1 MQNQGKKF
9 ENAFKNSIPEGSYM
23 VHRLHDPP
31 QAFNQSDALRFSW
44 KNPCDYFVFDDKNQI
59 LYTLELKSTKQKSMS
74 FEDINIK
81 EKQPSKMI
89 HKHQILS
96 LIELGKYANIISGF
110 IFNFRD
116 EKQGIERTYF
126 QSIGDFMKMYY
137 SLNKKSFNEIDLI
150 QSGGYLKVV
159 GTKKRVNYTWD
170 IEGMFNELS
179 AERFTKKER
188 EWLKMNTVF
197 DRKKGYYTTV
207 DVEGTTE
214 FTFNVNTSLSGKL
227 SIINT
232 TMNNLVDDENGVM
245 RYHSI
250 AKDIMFKYAVISELT
265 DIDLSYIKEEQNKI
279 DAIEYFVTNTNV
291 FAILLANTGDLIP
304 TLYKSLNEEITATTG
319 VREDVNNIISSI
331 GTLIDTTLLKVSQLD
346 IDSISDAAKKLGG
359 ITGTVNENSIV
370 NAFQQTDEYKR
381 SQDEIIDSKNAE
393 IRDLKSKIT
402 DNETDETTDTE

>member
-1 MQNQGKKF
+1 
-9 ENAFKNSIPEGSYM
+9 
-23 VHRLHDPP
+23 
-31 QAFNQSDALRFSW
+31 
-44 KNPCDYFVFDDKNQI
+44 
-59 LYTLELKSTKQKSMS
+59 
-74 FEDINIK
+74 
-81 EKQPSKMI
+81 
-89 HKHQILS
+89 
-96 LIELGKYANIISGF
+96 
-110 IFNFRD
+110 
-116 EKQGIERTYF
+116 
-126 QSIGDFMKMYY
+126 
-137 SLNKKSFNEIDLI
+137 
-150 QSGGYLKVV
+150 
-159 GTKKRVNYTWD
+159 
-170 IEGMFNELS
+170 
-179 AERFTKKER
+179 
-188 EWLKMNTVF
+188 MNTVF
-197 DRKKGYYTTV
+197 DIKKGYYTTV

-346 IDSISDAAKKLGG
+346 IDGISDAAKKLGG

-402 DNETDETTDTE
+402 DDEIDETTDIE

>member
-1 MQNQGKKF
+1 
-9 ENAFKNSIPEGSYM
+9 
-23 VHRLHDPP
+23 
-31 QAFNQSDALRFSW
+31 
-44 KNPCDYFVFDDKNQI
+44 
-59 LYTLELKSTKQKSMS
+59 
-74 FEDINIK
+74 
-81 EKQPSKMI
+81 
-89 HKHQILS
+89 
-96 LIELGKYANIISGF
+96 
-110 IFNFRD
+110 
-116 EKQGIERTYF
+116 
-126 QSIGDFMKMYY
+126 
-137 SLNKKSFNEIDLI
+137 
-150 QSGGYLKVV
+150 
-159 GTKKRVNYTWD
+159 
-170 IEGMFNELS
+170 
-179 AERFTKKER
+179 
-188 EWLKMNTVF
+188 MNTVF

-232 TMNNLVDDENGVM
+232 TMNNLVDDENGVK

-402 DNETDETTDTE
+402 DDETDETTDIE

>member
-1 MQNQGKKF
+1 
-9 ENAFKNSIPEGSYM
+9 
-23 VHRLHDPP
+23 
-31 QAFNQSDALRFSW
+31 
-44 KNPCDYFVFDDKNQI
+44 
-59 LYTLELKSTKQKSMS
+59 
-74 FEDINIK
+74 
-81 EKQPSKMI
+81 
-89 HKHQILS
+89 
-96 LIELGKYANIISGF
+96 
-110 IFNFRD
+110 
-116 EKQGIERTYF
+116 
-126 QSIGDFMKMYY
+126 
-137 SLNKKSFNEIDLI
+137 
-150 QSGGYLKVV
+150 
-159 GTKKRVNYTWD
+159 
-170 IEGMFNELS
+170 
-179 AERFTKKER
+179 
-188 EWLKMNTVF
+188 MNTIF

-232 TMNNLVDDENGVM
+232 TMNNLVDDENGIM

-265 DIDLSYIKEEQNKI
+265 DIDLSYINEEHNKV

-331 GTLIDTTLLKVSQLD
+331 GTLVDTTLLKVSQLD

-402 DNETDETTDTE
+402 DDETDETTDVK

>member
-1 MQNQGKKF
+1 
-9 ENAFKNSIPEGSYM
+9 
-23 VHRLHDPP
+23 
-31 QAFNQSDALRFSW
+31 
-44 KNPCDYFVFDDKNQI
+44 
-59 LYTLELKSTKQKSMS
+59 
-74 FEDINIK
+74 
-81 EKQPSKMI
+81 
-89 HKHQILS
+89 
-96 LIELGKYANIISGF
+96 
-110 IFNFRD
+110 
-116 EKQGIERTYF
+116 
-126 QSIGDFMKMYY
+126 
-137 SLNKKSFNEIDLI
+137 
-150 QSGGYLKVV
+150 
-159 GTKKRVNYTWD
+159 
-170 IEGMFNELS
+170 
-179 AERFTKKER
+179 
-188 EWLKMNTVF
+188 MNTVF

-214 FTFNVNTSLSGKL
+214 FTFNVDTSLSGKL

-319 VREDVNNIISSI
+319 VREDVNNIITSI

-402 DNETDETTDTE
+402 DDKTNETTDTE

>member
-1 MQNQGKKF
+1 
-9 ENAFKNSIPEGSYM
+9 
-23 VHRLHDPP
+23 
-31 QAFNQSDALRFSW
+31 
-44 KNPCDYFVFDDKNQI
+44 
-59 LYTLELKSTKQKSMS
+59 
-74 FEDINIK
+74 
-81 EKQPSKMI
+81 
-89 HKHQILS
+89 
-96 LIELGKYANIISGF
+96 
-110 IFNFRD
+110 
-116 EKQGIERTYF
+116 
-126 QSIGDFMKMYY
+126 
-137 SLNKKSFNEIDLI
+137 
-150 QSGGYLKVV
+150 
-159 GTKKRVNYTWD
+159 
-170 IEGMFNELS
+170 
-179 AERFTKKER
+179 
-188 EWLKMNTVF
+188 MNTVF

>member
-1 MQNQGKKF
+1 
-9 ENAFKNSIPEGSYM
+9 
-23 VHRLHDPP
+23 
-31 QAFNQSDALRFSW
+31 
-44 KNPCDYFVFDDKNQI
+44 
-59 LYTLELKSTKQKSMS
+59 
-74 FEDINIK
+74 
-81 EKQPSKMI
+81 
-89 HKHQILS
+89 
-96 LIELGKYANIISGF
+96 
-110 IFNFRD
+110 
-116 EKQGIERTYF
+116 
-126 QSIGDFMKMYY
+126 
-137 SLNKKSFNEIDLI
+137 
-150 QSGGYLKVV
+150 
-159 GTKKRVNYTWD
+159 
-170 IEGMFNELS
+170 
-179 AERFTKKER
+179 
-188 EWLKMNTVF
+188 MNTVF

-214 FTFNVNTSLSGKL
+214 FTFNVDTSLSGKL

-346 IDSISDAAKKLGG
+346 IDSISDAAKKLGD

-370 NAFQQTDEYKR
+370 NAFQQTDDYKR

-402 DNETDETTDTE
+402 DDETDETTGIE